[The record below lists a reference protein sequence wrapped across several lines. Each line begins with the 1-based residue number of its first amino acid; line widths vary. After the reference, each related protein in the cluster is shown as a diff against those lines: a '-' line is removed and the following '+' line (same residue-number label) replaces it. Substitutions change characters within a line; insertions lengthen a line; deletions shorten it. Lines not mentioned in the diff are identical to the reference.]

1 MRPFEYV
8 RPTTV
13 GEATDFLREH
23 GDDALV
29 VAGGTAAVVMMTL
42 GVLRPE
48 YVVDVGFIP
57 ELGPELGAELRGSRA
72 SDAGLRLGALTTVR
86 SIERDPAI
94 AGAYG
99 LLADA
104 ASQVANVRVRNR
116 ATVGGSVCYGE
127 PQTDLPPALIAMG
140 ASAVIAASGGAASTG
155 TASGSTRTV
164 PLADFFEGPYET
176 VLQAGELLTEI
187 TVPQP
192 EPGTFGCHAKF
203 TVGSPENKP
212 VANAS
217 VLVRTDDAGRCVE
230 ARIVMGAV
238 GPVPVVAEAAAALLA
253 GEVPDAKLIAE
264 VAARAAEATDPQDDL
279 RGPVWYKRRIAAV
292 LVERALSCALRKA
305 GHGTR

>member
-42 GVLRPE
+42 GVLRPD

-57 ELGPELGAELRGSRA
+57 ELGPELDGSR
-72 SDAGLRLGALTTVR
+72 SGGAGLRLGALTTVR

-140 ASAVIAASGGAASTG
+140 ASATIAASTG
-155 TASGSTRTV
+155 VRTV
-164 PLADFFEGPYET
+164 PLAGFFEGPYET

-187 TVPQP
+187 TVPLP

-217 VLVRTDDAGRCVE
+217 VLVRTDEAGRCVE

-264 VAARAAEATDPQDDL
+264 VAARAADATDPQDDL

-305 GHGTR
+305 GNGTR

>member
-42 GVLRPE
+42 GVLRPDH
-48 YVVDVGFIP
+48 VVDVG
-57 ELGPELGAELRGSRA
+57 GVAELRGSR
-72 SDAGLRLGALTTVR
+72 SGGGGLHLGALTTVR

-94 AGAYG
+94 AGEYG

-140 ASAVIAASGGAASTG
+140 ASASIAADGR
-155 TASGSTRTV
+155 TRTV
-164 PLADFFEGPYET
+164 PLAAFFEGPYET
-176 VLQAGELLTEI
+176 VLEPGELLTEI

-217 VLVRTDDAGRCVE
+217 VLVRLDDAGRCAE

-264 VAARAAEATDPQDDL
+264 VAARAADATDPMDDL
-279 RGPVWYKRRIAAV
+279 RGPVWYKRRIARV

-305 GHGTR
+305 GHEIR

>member
-140 ASAVIAASGGAASTG
+140 ASATIAASTG
-155 TASGSTRTV
+155 VRTV

>member
-57 ELGPELGAELRGSRA
+57 ELGPELRGSRA
-72 SDAGLRLGALTTVR
+72 GDAGLRLGALTTVR

-140 ASAVIAASGGAASTG
+140 ASATIAASTG
-155 TASGSTRTV
+155 VRTV
-164 PLADFFEGPYET
+164 PLAGFFEGPYET

-187 TVPQP
+187 TVPLP

-217 VLVRTDDAGRCVE
+217 VLVRTDEAGRCVE

-264 VAARAAEATDPQDDL
+264 VAARAADATDPQDDL

-292 LVERALSCALRKA
+292 LVERALLCALRKA

>member
-13 GEATDFLREH
+13 GEATDLLREH

-29 VAGGTAAVVMMTL
+29 VAGGTAAIVMMTL
-42 GVLRPE
+42 GVLRPD
-48 YVVDVGFIP
+48 YVVDVG
-57 ELGPELGAELRGSRA
+57 GVAELRGSR
-72 SDAGLRLGALTTVR
+72 SDDAGLHLGALTTVR
-86 SIERDPAI
+86 SIERDPAF

-99 LLADA
+99 LLAEA

-140 ASAVIAASGGAASTG
+140 ASAHIAANGGAASG
-155 TASGSTRTV
+155 NTRTV
-164 PLADFFEGPYET
+164 PLAGFFEGPYET
-176 VLQAGELLTEI
+176 ALEPGELLTEI

-192 EPGTFGCHAKF
+192 QPGTFGCHAKF

-217 VLVRTDDAGRCVE
+217 VLVRLDDAGRCVE

-253 GEVPDAKLIAE
+253 GEVPDAKLIA
-264 VAARAAEATDPQDDL
+264 AAASRAADATDPMDDL

-292 LVERALSCALRKA
+292 LVERALLCALRKA
-305 GHGTR
+305 GHETP

>member
-13 GEATDFLREH
+13 GEATDFLREQ

-29 VAGGTAAVVMMTL
+29 VAGGTAAIVMMTL
-42 GVLRPE
+42 GVLRPS
-48 YVVDVGFIP
+48 YVVDVGSIP
-57 ELGPELGAELRGSRA
+57 ELRGSSA
-72 SDAGLRLGALTTVR
+72 GGGGLRLGALTTVR
-86 SIERDPAI
+86 SIERDPGI
-94 AGAYG
+94 AEAYG
-99 LLADA
+99 LLAEA

-116 ATVGGSVCYGE
+116 ATIGGSVCYGE

-140 ASAVIAASGGAASTG
+140 ASATIAAAGR
-155 TASGSTRTV
+155 TRTV
-164 PLADFFEGPYET
+164 PLAGFFEGPYET
-176 VLQAGELLTEI
+176 VLEPGELLTEI

-192 EPGTFGCHAKF
+192 EPGTAGCHAKF
-203 TVGSPENKP
+203 TIGSPENRP

-217 VLVRTDDAGRCVE
+217 VLVRLDEAGRCVE

-238 GPVPVVAEAAAALLA
+238 GPVPVVAGDAAALLA

-264 VAARAAEATDPQDDL
+264 VAARAADATDPQDDL

-292 LVERALSCALRKA
+292 LVERALLCALRKA
-305 GHGTR
+305 GHEIP

>member
-1 MRPFEYV
+1 MRAFEYV

-42 GVLRPE
+42 GVLRPD
-48 YVVDVGFIP
+48 YVVDVGAV
-57 ELGPELGAELRGSRA
+57 AELSGSHADA
-72 SDAGLRLGALTTVR
+72 SGLRLGALTTVR
-86 SIERDPAI
+86 SIERDTGI

-140 ASAVIAASGGAASTG
+140 ASVSIAASRGAG
-155 TASGSTRTV
+155 SGSTRTV
-164 PLADFFEGPYET
+164 PLAGFFEGPYET
-176 VLQAGELLTEI
+176 GLEPGELLTEI
-187 TVPQP
+187 TVPEP

-217 VLVRTDDAGRCVE
+217 VLVRLDDAGRCAE
-230 ARIVMGAV
+230 TRIVMGAV
-238 GPVPVVAEAAAALLA
+238 GPVPVVAEDAAALLA
-253 GEVPDAKLIAE
+253 GAVPDAKLIAE
-264 VAARAAEATDPQDDL
+264 VAARAADATDPMDDL
-279 RGPVWYKRRIAAV
+279 RGPVWYKRRIARV
-292 LVERALSCALRKA
+292 LVEGALRCALRKA
-305 GHGTR
+305 GHEVP

>member
-13 GEATDFLREH
+13 SEATDFLREH

-42 GVLRPE
+42 GVLRPG
-48 YVVDVGFIP
+48 YVVDVSAV
-57 ELGPELGAELRGSRA
+57 AELSGSHADA
-72 SDAGLRLGALTTVR
+72 SGLRLGALTTVR
-86 SIERDPAI
+86 SIERDTTI

-140 ASAVIAASGGAASTG
+140 ASATLAASGG
-155 TASGSTRTV
+155 TRTV
-164 PLADFFEGPYET
+164 ALADFFEGPYET
-176 VLQAGELLTEI
+176 VLEPGELLTEI

-192 EPGTFGCHAKF
+192 EPGTYGCHAKF
-203 TVGSPENKP
+203 TIGSPENKP

-217 VLVRTDDAGRCVE
+217 ALLRLDDGGRCVE
-230 ARIVMGAV
+230 ARIVLGAV

-264 VAARAAEATDPQDDL
+264 VAARAADATDPQDDL
-279 RGPVWYKRRIAAV
+279 RGPVWYKRRIARV
-292 LVERALSCALRKA
+292 LVERALRCALRKA
-305 GHGTR
+305 GQDPDA

>member
-8 RPTTV
+8 RPATV
-13 GEATDFLREH
+13 GEATSFLREQAN
-23 GDDALV
+23 DSLV
-29 VAGGTAAVVMMTL
+29 VAGGTAAIVMMSL
-42 GVLRPE
+42 GVLRPR
-48 YVVDVGFIP
+48 YVVDVGSIP
-57 ELGPELGAELRGSRA
+57 ELRGLHA
-72 SDAGLRLGALTTVR
+72 DGAGLRLGALTTVR

-140 ASAVIAASGGAASTG
+140 ASATIAASRGAG
-155 TASGSTRTV
+155 RESTRTV
-164 PLADFFEGPYET
+164 PLAGFFEGPYET
-176 VLQAGELLTEI
+176 GLEPGELLTEI
-187 TVPQP
+187 TVP
-192 EPGTFGCHAKF
+192 EPPQGTSGCHAKF
-203 TVGSPENKP
+203 TIGSSENRP

-217 VLVRTDDAGRCVE
+217 ALVRLDEGGRCVE

-238 GPVPVVAEAAAALLA
+238 GPVPVVAGDAAALLA

-264 VAARAAEATDPQDDL
+264 VASRAADATDPQDDL
-279 RGPVWYKRRIAAV
+279 RGPVWYKRRIARV

-305 GHGTR
+305 GHEIP

>member
-42 GVLRPE
+42 GVLRPG
-48 YVVDVGFIP
+48 YVVDVGAV
-57 ELGPELGAELRGSRA
+57 AELSGSHADA
-72 SDAGLRLGALTTVR
+72 SGLRLGALTTVR
-86 SIERDPAI
+86 SIERDTTI
-94 AGAYG
+94 AGTYG

-140 ASAVIAASGGAASTG
+140 ASATLAASGG
-155 TASGSTRTV
+155 TRTV
-164 PLADFFEGPYET
+164 ALADFFEGPYET
-176 VLQAGELLTEI
+176 VLEPGELLTEI

-192 EPGTFGCHAKF
+192 EPGTYGCHAKF
-203 TVGSPENKP
+203 TIGSPENKP

-217 VLVRTDDAGRCVE
+217 ALLRLDDGGRCVE
-230 ARIVMGAV
+230 ARIVLGAV

-264 VAARAAEATDPQDDL
+264 VAARAADATDPQDDL
-279 RGPVWYKRRIAAV
+279 RGPVWYKRRIARV
-292 LVERALSCALRKA
+292 LVERALRCALRKA
-305 GHGTR
+305 GQDPDA

>member
-8 RPTTV
+8 RPTTL
-13 GEATDFLREH
+13 GEATDFLSEH
-23 GDDALV
+23 ADDALV

-42 GVLRPE
+42 GVLRPD
-48 YVVDVGFIP
+48 YVVDVGNVR
-57 ELGPELGAELRGSRA
+57 ELAGSHA
-72 SDAGLRLGALTTVR
+72 DGGGLRLGALTTVR

-99 LLADA
+99 LLTDA

-140 ASAVIAASGGAASTG
+140 ASASIVASTG
-155 TASGSTRTV
+155 TASGGTRTV
-164 PLADFFEGPYET
+164 PLANFFEGPYET
-176 VLQAGELLTEI
+176 VLQPGELLTEI

-192 EPGTFGCHAKF
+192 EPGTAGCHAKF
-203 TVGSPENKP
+203 TIGSPENKP

-217 VLVRTDDAGRCVE
+217 ALVRLDDRGRCAE
-230 ARIVMGAV
+230 ARIVLGAV
-238 GPVPVVAEAAAALLA
+238 GPVPVVAGDAAALLT

-264 VAARAAEATDPQDDL
+264 VASRAADATDPQDDV
-279 RGPVWYKRRIAAV
+279 RGPVWYKRRIARV
-292 LVERALSCALRKA
+292 LVERALRCALRKA
-305 GHGTR
+305 GHEIP

>member
-57 ELGPELGAELRGSRA
+57 ELGPELGPELRGSRA
-72 SDAGLRLGALTTVR
+72 GGAGLRLGALTTVR

-140 ASAVIAASGGAASTG
+140 ASATIAASGGG
-155 TASGSTRTV
+155 ASGSTRTV

-187 TVPQP
+187 TVPLP

-217 VLVRTDDAGRCVE
+217 VLVRTDEAGRCVE

-264 VAARAAEATDPQDDL
+264 VAARAADATDPQDDL

-305 GHGTR
+305 GNGTR

>member
-42 GVLRPE
+42 GVLRPG
-48 YVVDVGFIP
+48 YVVDVGAV
-57 ELGPELGAELRGSRA
+57 AELSGSHADA
-72 SDAGLRLGALTTVR
+72 SGLRLGALTTVR
-86 SIERDPAI
+86 SIERDTTI
-94 AGAYG
+94 AGTYG

-140 ASAVIAASGGAASTG
+140 ASATLAASGG
-155 TASGSTRTV
+155 TRTV
-164 PLADFFEGPYET
+164 ALADFFEVPYET
-176 VLQAGELLTEI
+176 VLEPGELLTEI

-203 TVGSPENKP
+203 TIGSPENKP

-217 VLVRTDDAGRCVE
+217 ALLRLDDGGRCVE
-230 ARIVMGAV
+230 ARIVLGAV

-264 VAARAAEATDPQDDL
+264 VAARAADATDPQDDL
-279 RGPVWYKRRIAAV
+279 RGPVWYKRRIARV
-292 LVERALSCALRKA
+292 LVERALRCALRKA
-305 GHGTR
+305 GQDPDA

>member
-57 ELGPELGAELRGSRA
+57 ELGPELRGSRA
-72 SDAGLRLGALTTVR
+72 GDAGLRLGALTTVR

-140 ASAVIAASGGAASTG
+140 ASATIAASGGG
-155 TASGSTRTV
+155 ASGSTRTV

-176 VLQAGELLTEI
+176 VLQTGELLTEI
-187 TVPQP
+187 TVPLP

-217 VLVRTDDAGRCVE
+217 VLVRTDEAGRCVE

-264 VAARAAEATDPQDDL
+264 VAARAADATDPQDDL

-292 LVERALSCALRKA
+292 LVERALLCALRKA

>member
-42 GVLRPE
+42 GVLRPG
-48 YVVDVGFIP
+48 YVVDVGAV
-57 ELGPELGAELRGSRA
+57 AELSGSHADA
-72 SDAGLRLGALTTVR
+72 SGLRLGALTTVR
-86 SIERDPAI
+86 SIERDTAI

-140 ASAVIAASGGAASTG
+140 ASATLAASGG
-155 TASGSTRTV
+155 TRTV
-164 PLADFFEGPYET
+164 ALADFFEGPYET
-176 VLQAGELLTEI
+176 VLEPGELLTEI

-203 TVGSPENKP
+203 TIGSPENKP

-217 VLVRTDDAGRCVE
+217 VLVRLDDAGRCVE
-230 ARIVMGAV
+230 ARIVLGAV

-264 VAARAAEATDPQDDL
+264 VAARAADATDPQDDL
-279 RGPVWYKRRIAAV
+279 RGPVWYKRRIARV
-292 LVERALSCALRKA
+292 LVERALRCALRKA
-305 GHGTR
+305 GQDPDA

>member
-29 VAGGTAAVVMMTL
+29 IAGGTAAVVMMTL
-42 GVLRPE
+42 GVLRPGT
-48 YVVDVGFIP
+48 VVDVGRVP
-57 ELGPELGAELRGSRA
+57 ELGGSRA
-72 SDAGLRLGALTTVR
+72 DGGVLRLGALTTIR
-86 SIERDPAI
+86 SIERDTAI

-140 ASAVIAASGGAASTG
+140 ASATIAASGG
-155 TASGSTRTV
+155 TRTV

-176 VLQAGELLTEI
+176 VLEPGELLTEI
-187 TVPQP
+187 TVPRP

-203 TVGSPENKP
+203 TIGSPENKP

-217 VLVRTDDAGRCVE
+217 VLVRLDGAGRCVE
-230 ARIVMGAV
+230 ARIVLGAV
-238 GPVPVVAEAAAALLA
+238 GPVPVVAGDAAALLA

-264 VAARAAEATDPQDDL
+264 VAARAADATDPQDDL

-292 LVERALSCALRKA
+292 LVERALLCALRKA
-305 GHGTR
+305 GHETR

>member
-8 RPTTV
+8 RPTTL
-13 GEATDFLREH
+13 GEVTDFLREH

-42 GVLRPE
+42 GVLRPG
-48 YVVDVGFIP
+48 YVVDVGRVP
-57 ELGPELGAELRGSRA
+57 EIGGSHA
-72 SDAGLRLGALTTVR
+72 GGDGLRLGALTTVR
-86 SIERDPAI
+86 SIERDPAV
-94 AGAYG
+94 AEQYG

-140 ASAVIAASGGAASTG
+140 ASATIAASGGS
-155 TASGSTRTV
+155 RTV
-164 PLADFFEGPYET
+164 PLASFFEGPYET
-176 VLQAGELLTEI
+176 VLEPGELLTEI

-217 VLVRTDDAGRCVE
+217 VLVRLDEAGRCVE

-264 VAARAAEATDPQDDL
+264 VAARAADATDPMDDL

-305 GHGTR
+305 GHETR

>member
-1 MRPFEYV
+1 MRPFKYV

-42 GVLRPE
+42 GVLRPG
-48 YVVDVGFIP
+48 YVVDVGAV
-57 ELGPELGAELRGSRA
+57 AELSGSHADA
-72 SDAGLRLGALTTVR
+72 SGLRLGALTTVR
-86 SIERDPAI
+86 SIERDTTI
-94 AGAYG
+94 AGTYG

-140 ASAVIAASGGAASTG
+140 ASATLAASGG
-155 TASGSTRTV
+155 TRTV
-164 PLADFFEGPYET
+164 ALADFFEGPYET
-176 VLQAGELLTEI
+176 VLEPGELLTEI

-203 TVGSPENKP
+203 TIGSPENKP

-217 VLVRTDDAGRCVE
+217 ALLRLDDGGRCVE
-230 ARIVMGAV
+230 ARIVLGAV

-264 VAARAAEATDPQDDL
+264 VAARAADATDPQDDL
-279 RGPVWYKRRIAAV
+279 RGPVWYKRRIARV
-292 LVERALSCALRKA
+292 LVERALRCALRKA
-305 GHGTR
+305 GQDPDA